1 MQAIHVATCWVSN
14 NFCFVLQYILVYFT
28 FGFWPIQPAALF
40 SFCCCCCSFCCCL
53 YTTFLSGRAWCVL
66 ESGWLPLAVAAGTD
80 HVPLLVTALTV
91 ISVTQPAKGL
101 LLCLTSS
108 LSHFFA
114 LFSFNFACGLLVC
127 ASLLGSYFTYFA
139 QIVCVCCVCC
149 WCVRD
154 LDMPLWLACPF
165 A

>member
-1 MQAIHVATCWVSN
+1 MSN
-14 NFCFVLQYILVYFT
+14 NFCFVLQYILLSA
-28 FGFWPIQPAALF
+28 FGQFSRQPFLAFIVVVVLFAAAVHNIFEWPRMMRLGVWVAAA
-40 SFCCCCCSFCCCL
+40 CCCCCCCC
-53 YTTFLSGRAWCVL
+53 W
-66 ESGWLPLAVAAGTD
+66 WGTD

-114 LFSFNFACGLLVC
+114 LFSFNFAQGLLVC

-149 WCVRD
+149 
-154 LDMPLWLACPF
+154 
-165 A
+165 